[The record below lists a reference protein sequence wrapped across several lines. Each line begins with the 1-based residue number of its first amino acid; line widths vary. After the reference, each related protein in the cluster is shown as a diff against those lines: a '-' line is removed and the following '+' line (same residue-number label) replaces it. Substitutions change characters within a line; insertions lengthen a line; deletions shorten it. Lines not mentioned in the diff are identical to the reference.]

1 MNELGKLE
9 DWRIDE
15 SAGRPILVYKNC
27 SVIEAEQAEAVLD
40 LIRSSKKNFESICE
54 ALNELHLEFLNVD
67 MTNYPRIEKVIG
79 NLERV
84 IMK

>member
-27 SVIEAEQAEAVLD
+27 SVIEAEQAEAVLE
-40 LIRSSKKNFESICE
+40 LIRSSKEDFELICE
-54 ALNELHLEFLNVD
+54 ALNELHLEFLNID
-67 MTNYPRIEKVIG
+67 MIDYPRIEKVIG

-84 IMK
+84 IRK